1 MRLASLFLACA
12 AIAVA
17 APAAAAPRELGLN
30 IHQSTDVGP
39 AVTQAANL
47 KWVRIDV
54 NWFDAEK
61 SKGVYDWTILDQ
73 VVDAAKNRGLSVL
86 AVLAYTPAWASQANV
101 DGKETLNDVP
111 KAGTYP
117 AFVTAA
123 VTHFAGRV
131 THYEIWNE
139 PNLGQFF
146 EGTPKDYTD
155 LVLVPGADAVHAA
168 CPSCKVVAP
177 GLASLAVS
185 KYDEWLDASLVAAMP
200 KIDIVSGHVYA
211 GFPQDGAAGT
221 SDNFYNRLEKHRIIK
236 LGDTVVFEGP
246 RSFKEVMDARG
257 AKQPFWLTETGIE
270 AALGDAPKLDQQTR
284 FYRRVLES
292 MLTRVW
298 WTNTIFYEAF
308 DESVAP
314 YRFGVALHGTGA
326 SFQEKPVMAFLRQAT
341 GKQLLF
347 GGNGTDCE
355 DGLDNEGD
363 GLIDFPADPD
373 CTSAK
378 STSEGAPPIDAGV
391 DDAGD
396 AGDPGVPN
404 GDGGGCNASGSNA
417 LLGPAA
423 LTFLAALIARRRRR

>member
-1 MRLASLFLACA
+1 M
-12 AIAVA
+12 
-17 APAAAAPRELGLN
+17 
-30 IHQSTDVGP
+30 T
-39 AVTQAANL
+39 
-47 KWVRIDV
+47 
-54 NWFDAEK
+54 
-61 SKGVYDWTILDQ
+61 
-73 VVDAAKNRGLSVL
+73 
-86 AVLAYTPAWASQANV
+86 
-101 DGKETLNDVP
+101 TL
-111 KAGTYP
+111 
-117 AFVTAA
+117 
-123 VTHFAGRV
+123 
-131 THYEIWNE
+131 E
-139 PNLGQFF
+139 
-146 EGTPKDYTD
+146 
-155 LVLVPGADAVHAA
+155 
-168 CPSCKVVAP
+168 
-177 GLASLAVS
+177 
-185 KYDEWLDASLVAAMP
+185 
-200 KIDIVSGHVYA
+200 IVSGHVYA

-246 RSFKEVMDARG
+246 RAFKEVMDARG

-270 AALGDAPKLDQQTR
+270 AALGDAPALALQTR

-292 MLTRVW
+292 MLTRPW

-314 YRFGVALHGTGA
+314 YRFGVALHGSGA

-378 STSEGAPPIDAGV
+378 STSEGAPPIDAGL

-396 AGDPGVPN
+396 AGDPSVPN
-404 GDGGGCNASGSNA
+404 GDGGGCSTSGDGA
-417 LLGPAA
+417 LLAQA
-423 LTFLAALIARRRRR
+423 SLAALLALVVGRRRRN